1 MTHVTCR
8 LTATN
13 RDQLRKP
20 MLGNR
25 VWATFT
31 LLACCDGLLSL
42 ILINHAS
49 QCVRVEM
56 RRCPR
61 VWQLR
66 DVSIHTAASAAAAA
80 ASAGTPR
87 GLACRTAAGGGQVDA
102 RRLLL

>member
-1 MTHVTCR
+1 MGH
-8 LTATN
+8 LY
-13 RDQLRKP
+13 
-20 MLGNR
+20 
-25 VWATFT
+25 

-42 ILINHAS
+42 ILISHAS

-66 DVSIHTAASAAAAA
+66 DVSIHTAAAAAAAAA

-87 GLACRTAAGGGQVDA
+87 GLACRTAAGGGQVGA